1 MSIII
6 DFYYRYKIIINNLI
20 FVGLVQVFGLLAPL
34 ITYPYLVDVLGME
47 LYGAVISAQVLVSYA
62 TLVIEFGSNSIC
74 AKNISIY
81 RDNKSKLSEIISS
94 VLTTRF
100 ILWIGCF
107 FIYTSIVLFVPAYR
121 EYLVLFLLSYL
132 MTTNELL
139 FPQFYFQGI
148 EKMKTVSL
156 LNILVKAVF
165 ILFVFLFVKQKSDY
179 LIVPAMYALGFALA
193 GIIALYIIFKKHKIK
208 FHLFSVK
215 TQLKYFRECSPIL
228 ATDLVCTIKDKFN
241 YMLVGMYMGMSN
253 VVVYD
258 LGFKLMGLASKPST
272 IITTVL
278 LPRFAQNRNVRKLQ
292 HVLIFVFL
300 MSVSMVVVMNV
311 FLEPIV
317 AFFLRQEV
325 DLLPI
330 RLFSI
335 VPIFLSPSVI
345 IANNFFIGFGYNR
358 FMFYSIVITTLI
370 YLGLLVI
377 VWVTGYLYSLYS
389 FIFLAIISYFVEFVY
404 RLYIFQIKKKELL

>member
-6 DFYYRYKIIINNLI
+6 DFYYHYKTIINNLI

-81 RDNKSKLSEIISS
+81 RDNRSKLSEIISS
-94 VLTTRF
+94 ILTTRF
-100 ILWIGCF
+100 IFWIGCF
-107 FIYTSIVLFVPAYR
+107 FIYTSVVLFVPAYR
-121 EYLVLFLLSYL
+121 KYLVLFLLSYL

-156 LNILVKAVF
+156 LNILVKIVF
-165 ILFVFLFVKQKSDY
+165 IFLIFLFVKQKSDY
-179 LIVPAMYALGFALA
+179 LIVPVMYALGFALA

-208 FHLFSVK
+208 FHLSSVK
-215 TQLKYFRECSPIL
+215 TQLDYFKECSPIL

-258 LGFKLMGLASKPST
+258 LGFKLMGLASKPSA

-300 MSVSMVVVMNV
+300 MSVSMVVVMNL
-311 FLEPIV
+311 FLGPIV
-317 AFFLRQEV
+317 TFFLRQEV

-345 IANNFFIGFGYNR
+345 IASNFFIGFGYNR

-377 VWVTGYLYSLYS
+377 VWVTGYLHSLYS

-404 RLYIFQIKKKELL
+404 RLYVFQIKKKELL